1 MGEFLS
7 AFAAAV
13 SNIVYAV
20 DLQAFVALFLV
31 AALTEFGVPFPL
43 VLDSL
48 LFLLGYQILDSAP
61 KAVLVM
67 AVLML
72 GRLAGSSGVYW
83 LAHLLGSP
91 LISWLS
97 KRFPRLRARI
107 TAFARRL
114 GIRHSLPVALSRIG
128 IQTSLAATAT
138 TVGFQ
143 TPLAV
148 AMARLTPGLL
158 TATSVASGILRLR
171 YRFFALGIAISAVF
185 YDVLTISFGAIT
197 GYGLRQFDITLSSW
211 YIVVGVI
218 VDIVV
223 VLLIF
228 RLIRRRIAKR
238 AVRKQAEQSDVVR
251 P

>member
-7 AFAAAV
+7 AFASAV

-20 DLQAFVALFLV
+20 DLQAFVALLLV
-31 AALTEFGVPFPL
+31 AALTELGVPFPL

-48 LFLLGYQILDSAP
+48 LFLLGYQILDSVP
-61 KAVLVM
+61 KALLVM

-83 LAHLLGSP
+83 IAHFVGSP
-91 LISWLS
+91 LVRLIL
-97 KRFPRLRARI
+97 KRFPGL
-107 TAFARRL
+107 TRRL
-114 GIRHSLPVALSRIG
+114 DPIARKLGFRHSLPVALTRMG
-128 IQTSLAATAT
+128 IQTSLVASTTAFS
-138 TVGFQ
+138 FQ
-143 TPLAV
+143 TPVAV

-171 YRFFALGIAISAVF
+171 YRYFALGVAISSVF
-185 YDVLTISFGAIT
+185 FDVLTISFGAVT

-211 YIVVGVI
+211 SIVVGVI

-228 RLIRRRIAKR
+228 RLIRRRMAKR
-238 AVRKQAEQSDVVR
+238 ADQKQAEQSNAVR